1 MKRFT
6 DTMVFRK
13 ANAGYELAKVVGI
26 LFWMP
31 IIAFSALY
39 FFLK

>member
-13 ANAGYELAKVVGI
+13 ANAGYELAKVLGF
-26 LFWMP
+26 LFWLP
-31 IIAFSALY
+31 IIVVTLVLLFV
-39 FFLK
+39 